1 MLSQKWQKL
10 LNTIDFAFQP
20 IINIHNG
27 DIYGVEALIRNYQK
41 VNFSTINEIFDKA
54 FIDGVLYQLD
64 IALREKAI
72 NKFSKL
78 PSNIILF
85 YNLDNRII
93 FSKDFATEPTS
104 KILQNHSLSQD
115 NICFEISERE
125 TLNNPENISHLV
137 HTYKNLDYKLAID
150 DFGTGIAG
158 LKLLYYAEVDFLKID
173 RFFIQEIQKDS
184 KKQLFLKNITNL
196 AHLMGIKVIAEGIE
210 NKKEF
215 ELCKELNVDFIQGY
229 LIQKP
234 TLDIKEIKK
243 NYNISFSNNKSKN
256 FYSKYIEKITPINK
270 NATLYEL
277 LNIFKQNDLDFIP
290 VIDENNY
297 FIGIIFEEDLKELL
311 YSPYGLYLAQNKERK
326 ISKYIKPFNSI
337 EISWSIEKLLESY
350 SYLDKSINGVII
362 TQGGKYIGF
371 LNNHHI
377 INFAY
382 QKNLELAKSQNPLTK
397 LPGNPQIEK
406 FISNALKGEKPYYLI
421 YFDIDNFKA
430 FNDKYGFRKGDRVIT
445 LFSDILQKNL
455 NYAFIGHIG
464 GDDFFVGIKNL
475 TFEKTFEIIK
485 YIQEKFKKDVYEF
498 YDKED
503 KEKGYIIAKD
513 RNGELKK
520 FDFLTVSAII
530 LEIKKESSKEN
541 FDYSISSL
549 KKISKQID
557 FPICVSL
564 L

>member
-137 HTYKNLDYKLAID
+137 HTYKNLNYKLAID

-326 ISKYIKPFNSI
+326 ISKYIKSFNSI

>member
-1 MLSQKWQKL
+1 LLSKKWQKL

-27 DIYGVEALIRNYQK
+27 EIYGVEALIRNYQK

-326 ISKYIKPFNSI
+326 ISKYIKSFNSI

-406 FISNALKGEKPYYLI
+406 FISNALKGEKSYYLI